1 MAVIRF
7 GGFLGEN
14 RAIEPKLLADSV
26 LTVSQNQKP
35 GRGDLR
41 SWRRT
46 TVVAT
51 IPSGRSTTIYRMGRD
66 VATDAQYWHSWN
78 TVVHAVRGF
87 SAADTTEQTFYT
99 GDGYPK
105 FMNNLTLDG
114 SNPQDN
120 PAVYRPM
127 GLPAP
132 LTALTTSPGSVTTIG
147 EGKYEY
153 LITQSMVDGLIGGD
167 VFRITID
174 GDTDNAAT
182 ITLNEDPTLRQVT
195 LATLTAQ
202 LDPIAGISAAY
213 SPATSTS
220 PAGVQVLSDA
230 VGKNFLIEKRSGTQE
245 SYAWADV
252 TQTDYLLGS
261 AVGSAFTN
269 VVIGTTIGASSMIAG
284 RVYRINS
291 VGTTDFTQ
299 YGAPNNNSLTVFTA
313 TGPATGTGTVDN
325 VTSSTAASYT
335 CSVTITPSMIA
346 AMPVGRRFAVTVNSE
361 APVMVT
367 VGAGSGTFPAAVTAD
382 SVKTAFAG
390 VSNVTATISTNTTTG
405 ARSVVLTMNTVY
417 SASTLRL
424 RTITPGTTNSYVTV
438 LQGTQITASS
448 ASDVSTFYVYTYVND
463 LGWESAPSPVS
474 AEDVRNPEAT
484 STLSGFATP
493 PSGNYNINTIRI
505 YKTQTGSNTNFYFL
519 REVAV
524 GTTST
529 TDDNRS
535 LGELLETSTWLP
547 APGIPT
553 GGSLNTTEP
562 NLTFLTAMWNG
573 MMAGIT
579 GNSVRV
585 CEPYS
590 PYAWP
595 AAYDVIPPDGKPVGL
610 GVFGQN
616 LLVLTTSRPVLV
628 NGSSPDGLDQQ
639 KIEMPQGCI
648 APRSIVSMGAGVAW
662 ASEDGL
668 CWYGAG
674 GPRLLTAGIMLRED
688 WQYIN
693 PSSIIA
699 CMYEGLYFASY
710 LDTATNTRKGFVID
724 PANPQGIYFL
734 SLGYDSMY
742 FDELRDHLYV
752 CRGTQ
757 IEKWDSAPDVGEGA
771 GFLYYFVRSK
781 QFKQPFPQ
789 SYGAA
794 EVVASAY
801 PVTFKLYADNEL
813 VHTQTVTSRNPF
825 RLPAKRA
832 MDFLIQLEGTNPVQG
847 VAIATT
853 MKELSEV

>member
-1 MAVIRF
+1 MAVIRLA
-7 GGFLGEN
+7 GFLGEN
-14 RAIEPKLLADSV
+14 RAIEPKLLPDSV

-41 SWRRT
+41 SWRGT

-87 SAADTTEQTFYT
+87 SATDTTEQTFYT

-114 SNPQDN
+114 TNPQVN

-132 LTALTTSPGSVTTIG
+132 LTAPVTAPSALSNADV
-147 EGKYEY
+147 GKYEY
-153 LITQSMVDGLIGGD
+153 IISTAQIALLTVGD
-167 VFRITID
+167 IYRVTI
-174 GDTDNAAT
+174 
-182 ITLNEDPTLRQVT
+182 NEVSTMVT
-195 LATLTAQ
+195 LAAASGTSSVTAASLAAQ
-202 LDPIAGISAAY
+202 LNPIAGISATVIT
-213 SPATSTS
+213 PTATDEG
-220 PAGVQVLSDA
+220 GVRVLSDA
-230 VGKNFLIEKRSGTQE
+230 IAQNFTIEKRTGTVD

-252 TQTDYLLGS
+252 TRTTYLVGTATGGS
-261 AVGSAFTN
+261 YTN
-269 VVIGTTIGASSMIAG
+269 VTLGATIGATSMQTGETYKIAT
-284 RVYRINS
+284 VAD
-291 VGTTDFTQ
+291 TDYTQ
-299 YGAPNNNSLTVFTA
+299 YGSPNNTVGTIFVALRAA
-313 TGPATGTGTVDN
+313 TGNGTVQ
-325 VTSSTAASYT
+325 VVTAATSQGYT
-335 CSVTITPSMIA
+335 MRAEITPAMIA
-346 AMPVGRRFAVTVNSE
+346 AMPVGQRFAVQINAEQSFMITV
-361 APVMVT
+361 AA
-367 VGAGSGTFPAAVTAD
+367 GANTFPAAVTAD
-382 SVKTAFAG
+382 TVKTAFSG
-390 VSNVTATISTNTTTG
+390 VSRVTANIEVNPTSG
-405 ARSVVLTMNTVY
+405 GRSVILSLSTVLGSSV
-417 SASTLRL
+417 LHVDKV
-424 RTITPGTTNSYVTV
+424 TPGTITQYASYV
-438 LQGTQITASS
+438 QGSEIKADTT
-448 ASDVSTFYVYTYVND
+448 SDVSSFYCYTYAND

-474 AEDVRNPEAT
+474 AEDIRNPSAT
-484 STLSGFATP
+484 STLSGFASP

-519 REVAV
+519 KEVSV

-529 TDDNRS
+529 VDDNRS
-535 LGELLETSTWLP
+535 LGDLLETTSWLP
-547 APGIPT
+547 APGVPT

-585 CEPYS
+585 CEPYA

-616 LLVLTTSRPVLV
+616 MLILTTSRPVLV

-648 APRSIVSMGAGVAW
+648 ASRSIVSMGSGVAW

-710 LDTATNTRKGFVID
+710 LDTTTNTRKGFVID
-724 PANPQGIYFL
+724 PANPQGIYFMA
-734 SLGYDSMY
+734 LGYDSMY

-781 QFKQPFPQ
+781 QFKQPYPQ

-813 VHTQTVTSRNPF
+813 IHTKTVMSRDPF

-832 MDFLIQLEGTNPVQG
+832 MDYLIQLEGTNPVQG
-847 VAIATT
+847 VAIAST